1 MAALPFSVR
10 AVRPALR
17 VHLLF
22 LAVFLFSS
30 FLTWRELLTLKENYE
45 AQQRAALTDMQSGL
59 ESQFQES
66 IDGLIYYRRIFSWA
80 LAHPLDADH
89 ARGAL
94 GDFQR
99 LRARPA
105 WQLRLEMPR
114 SMPINGVS
122 DGALRQDTLLQRDA
136 ARLEGELRAA
146 LEFSFLMQF
155 SDAEAEAELHS
166 RFWYTSRA
174 GFFIS
179 SRPPASVAA
188 IGPSY
193 ATMTARPWFRAIAPL
208 ADPQRLRWSG
218 VYQGADGE
226 GTMLTAS
233 LPVVSDG
240 YWYGVLSMDFAQARI
255 AHALSTLRHSAL
267 QGSVALLDSRLQPVA
282 TLNAP
287 GSEPLSAAAVTALQR
302 ALSQRPQGTLRLDG
316 QFISWSKL
324 RSVDG
329 YLINQQSLGQGLRQ
343 DLGRAMLFMLG
354 MWLLFVLLLLLA
366 HQVILR
372 LVRRL
377 SDLSARLAYR
387 ASYDGLTR
395 LLNRSAFFE
404 RAEQEAA
411 RCRQRQLPLSL
422 IQLDIDHFKAVNDS
436 WGHQAGDRALVHV
449 ATLVRQS
456 LRKSDLAGRVG
467 GEEFCLLLPE
477 TSLAEA
483 LRVAERLRQRL
494 AAKTILLGASRSFR
508 VTLSAGVVSSEE
520 QGEYRVESLQ
530 AEADRRLY
538 LAKSRGR
545 NCVVGGD

>member
-1 MAALPFSVR
+1 MASLPFSVR
-10 AVRPALR
+10 AVRPALC

-45 AQQRAALTDMQSGL
+45 ARQRAALTDMQRGL

-89 ARGAL
+89 TRVVL
-94 GDFQR
+94 RDFQR

-105 WQLRLEMPR
+105 WQLRLDMPR
-114 SMPINGVS
+114 SMPINGVD
-122 DGALRQDTLLQRDA
+122 DGALRQDALLRRDA
-136 ARLEGELRAA
+136 ERLEGELRAA

-155 SDAEAEAELHS
+155 SDAEAEFHS

-179 SRPPASVAA
+179 SRPPASAASVAA
-188 IGPSY
+188 SY

-233 LPVVSDG
+233 LPVVSNG
-240 YWYGVLSMDFAQARI
+240 YWYGVLSMDFPQARI
-255 AHALSTLRHSAL
+255 ARALNALRHSVL

-287 GSEPLSAAAVTALQR
+287 GSQPLSAAAVQALQT
-302 ALSQRPQGTLRLDG
+302 ALSQRPQGALRLDG
-316 QFISWSKL
+316 HFISWGKL

-329 YLINQQSLGQGLRQ
+329 YLVNQQSLGQGLRQ
-343 DLGRAMLFMLG
+343 DLGRAMLFMLV
-354 MWLLFVLLLLLA
+354 MWLLFALLLLLA

-377 SDLSARLAYR
+377 SDLTARLAWR

-411 RCRQRQLPLSL
+411 RCRQRHLPLSL
-422 IQLDIDHFKAVNDS
+422 IQFDIDHFKAVNDS

-449 ATLVRQS
+449 ATLVSQS

-477 TSLAEA
+477 TSLADA

-508 VTLSAGVVSSEE
+508 VTLSAGVASSEE
-520 QGEYRVESLQ
+520 QGEYQVEILQ

-545 NCVVGGD
+545 NCVVGDD